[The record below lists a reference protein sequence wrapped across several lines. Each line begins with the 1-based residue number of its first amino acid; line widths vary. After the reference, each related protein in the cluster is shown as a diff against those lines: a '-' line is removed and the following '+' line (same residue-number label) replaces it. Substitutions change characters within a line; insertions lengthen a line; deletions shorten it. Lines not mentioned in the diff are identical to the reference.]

1 MTLDDVLDRALAERP
16 TGGSSK
22 CMTCQ
27 LVRAGM
33 LSNEKLAESV
43 EALGAPKAA
52 AVLRAAGQADVPSGD
67 AIRRHLANH
76 VA

>member
-1 MTLDDVLDRALAERP
+1 MTLDDVLDRALAEKS
-16 TGGSSK
+16 TGGSSQCK
-22 CMTCQ
+22 TCQ
-27 LVRAGM
+27 LVRDGL

-43 EALGAPKAA
+43 DVMGANRAA
-52 AVLRAAGQADVPSGD
+52 AVLRAAGLADVPSGD